1 MPMQL
6 PDERRLWFHP
16 LLFAVFPALS
26 LLAANIDQVPLMQGL
41 RMALVSLLLG
51 LLVYA
56 GFGLALRHGGRAAL
70 AASLTVVALLTYGR
84 LYDGLK
90 AIGLSGE
97 TIVRHRYLL
106 PAWLVVV
113 AVGIVWC
120 ARRTQT
126 AALNRVLNLVGAVSV
141 AFPILSL
148 AAYGAGTLQGTGA
161 TGGDCT
167 LHPAAGQA
175 LPDVYI
181 IVMDAYER
189 DDVLREFHGYDNS
202 PFLQGLEDMGFYV
215 AYGSLSNYRH
225 TELSLSSMLNMEYIQ
240 DFPER
245 FGARPQR
252 VKDITELIRN
262 NRVRQ
267 ELECLG
273 YFTVAFETGHIWTEW
288 RDADYFLQRDTTPL
302 RSIGFAPRINRL
314 EYIFLKTTLAR
325 ASLDSLMASRT
336 AQPPSALDRTIDFR
350 ERVLF
355 VFRQLEDVPTLPSPK
370 LVLVHILSPH
380 PPFVFGPDGEPV
392 SAAEFETDSPGA
404 ARDNPLLQAYA
415 DQVTYLNKRLLQTMQ
430 ALLAGSERRPIVL
443 LMGDHGWAERNME
456 DKLSI
461 LNAYLVPPEAAAELG
476 PTITPVNSFRVIFD
490 AVFGGSLGQ
499 LPNVS
504 YFSTNDEEFE
514 FVIVP
519 NSWSPGSP

>member
-1 MPMQL
+1 MQL

-56 GFGLALRHGGRAAL
+56 GFGLALRHRGRAAL

-106 PAWLVVV
+106 PAWLVLV

-120 ARRTQT
+120 ARRKQT
-126 AALNRVLNLVGAVSV
+126 ATLNRVLNLVGAVSV

-148 AAYGAGTLQGTGA
+148 AVYGAGTLQARARRTETAHCVRRQGKPCRMSTSSSWTPTSA
-161 TGGDCT
+161 TTSCG
-167 LHPAAGQA
+167 
-175 LPDVYI
+175 V
-181 IVMDAYER
+181 
-189 DDVLREFHGYDNS
+189 HGYDNS
-202 PFLQGLEDMGFYV
+202 PFLHGLEDMGFYV

-245 FGARPQR
+245 FGARPSVHR
-252 VKDITELIRN
+252 TSSELIRN

-273 YFTVAFETGHIWTEW
+273 YSRSPSKPATSGRNGGTQT
-288 RDADYFLQRDTTPL
+288 TTPAARHRA
-302 RSIGFAPRINRL
+302 RSGRSDSAPRINRL
-314 EYIFLKTTLAR
+314 EYIFLRTTFAR
-325 ASLDSLMASRT
+325 ASPRFADRLHGRPSRL
-336 AQPPSALDRTIDFR
+336 QPWIDDRLSR
-350 ERVLF
+350 AGPLRVPPIGG
-355 VFRQLEDVPTLPSPK
+355 RPTCPSPK
-370 LVLVHILSPH
+370 LVLVHILSPS
-380 PPFVFGPDGEPV
+380 
-392 SAAEFETDSPGA
+392 SAVCLRA
-404 ARDNPLLQAYA
+404 
-415 DQVTYLNKRLLQTMQ
+415 
-430 ALLAGSERRPIVL
+430 
-443 LMGDHGWAERNME
+443 
-456 DKLSI
+456 
-461 LNAYLVPPEAAAELG
+461 
-476 PTITPVNSFRVIFD
+476 
-490 AVFGGSLGQ
+490 
-499 LPNVS
+499 
-504 YFSTNDEEFE
+504 
-514 FVIVP
+514 
-519 NSWSPGSP
+519 